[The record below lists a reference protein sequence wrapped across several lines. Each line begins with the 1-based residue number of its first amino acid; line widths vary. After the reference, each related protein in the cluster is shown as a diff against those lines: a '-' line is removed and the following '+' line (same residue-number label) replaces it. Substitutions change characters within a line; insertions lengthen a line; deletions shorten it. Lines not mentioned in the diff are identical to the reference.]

1 MSFVQQLIGWVSGA
15 ITNALNEFWNWV
27 TGTLATI
34 FDKVKE
40 VLGGMVK
47 WVWENATNAFNT
59 IIVQPLTSGLKAAA
73 AYVMQKLK
81 GTLYIAI
88 VVPLMLKEVRGI
100 IEWRSP
106 RDIGLGIAKLLLK
119 PVIARVGV
127 ELFWAMLP
135 SVLPTPSVLQPPYQA
150 PIPPKAPE
158 YTAPPPA
165 ARTVQAA
172 WTDAVAAAAGAA
184 IVAGAVKE
192 LADTVAA
199 SAVGQVVPP
208 ATASLSDSVAAS
220 ATGAAIAPATVSLSD
235 AVAASGAG
243 AANPPY
249 STTLSDSVAASG
261 LGFVSPYPLRLSD
274 SVGASSTGA
283 AIAPASVSWIDSVSA
298 SSAGSAGPLYVT
310 ISQSDSVSA
319 SSALGN
325 SSGIDPFRPLWFYR
339 YYDTSIRRQFWDFFA
354 SGEINSFFTSTA
366 KPSWADNYAYF
377 DTVTAYRDVYALAY
391 AIAVCVKPVI
401 VTISQ
406 ETELLYVAIDNGVS
420 ALRGA
425 VLKAVNAQTLRL
437 YDRGGLNYT
446 EFSWNGDWIVIYFPF
461 ESKYAYVY
469 DRDGNLLAARALD
482 DYLTGGTPR
491 HVVTG
496 NSPSTSIRLMIDWVT
511 LSVP

>member
-15 ITNALNEFWNWV
+15 ITSALNEFWNWV
-27 TGTLATI
+27 TGTLASI

-47 WVWENATNAFNT
+47 WVWENATNAFNA
-59 IIVQPLTSGLKAAA
+59 IIVQPLTSGLKAAT

-88 VVPLMLKEVRGI
+88 VVPLMLQEVRGI

-119 PVIARVGV
+119 PVIARIGV

-135 SVLPTPSVLQPPYQA
+135 SVLPTPSILQPPTVQPVPPA
-150 PIPPKAPE
+150 PPT

-165 ARTVQAA
+165 AKTAQAA
-172 WTDAVAAAAGAA
+172 WTDAVEPVAAAAL
-184 IVAGAVKE
+184 IAGVVSE
-192 LADTVAA
+192 LRETVTPASIGEIIPPSTVSAADTVAA
-199 SAVGQVVPP
+199 A
-208 ATASLSDSVAAS
+208 
-220 ATGAAIAPATVSLSD
+220 ATGAVTGPATVSL
-235 AVAASGAG
+235 A
-243 AANPPY
+243 
-249 STTLSDSVAASG
+249 
-261 LGFVSPYPLRLSD
+261 
-274 SVGASSTGA
+274 
-283 AIAPASVSWIDSVSA
+283 DSVSA
-298 SSAGSAGPLYVT
+298 AATGSIAQYYAGANL
-310 ISQSDSVSA
+310 SDSVSA

-325 SSGIDPFRPLWFYR
+325 SSGIDPFKPLWFYR
-339 YYDTSIRRQFWDFFA
+339 YLDTTVRRRFWDFFA
-354 SGEINSFFTSTA
+354 SEEINSFFTSTS
-366 KPSWADNYAYF
+366 KPSWVDNYALF
-377 DTVTAYRDVYALAY
+377 DTVTAYRDLYALAY

-401 VTISQ
+401 TSISQ

-425 VLKAVNAQTLRL
+425 VLKAVNTNTLRI
-437 YDRGGLNYT
+437 YDRGGLDYT

-482 DYLTGGTPR
+482 DYLSEGTPR

-496 NSPSTSIRLMIDWVT
+496 SSPSSSIKLMIDWVT
-511 LSVP
+511 ASTP

>member
-15 ITNALNEFWNWV
+15 ITSALNEFWNWV
-27 TGTLATI
+27 TGTLASI

-40 VLGGMVK
+40 VLSGMVK

-59 IIVQPLTSGLKAAA
+59 IIVQPLTSGLKAAT

-88 VVPLMLKEVRGI
+88 VVPLMLREVRGI

-106 RDIGLGIAKLLLK
+106 RDIGLGIAKLLMK
-119 PVIARVGV
+119 PVIARIGV

-135 SVLPTPSVLQPPYQA
+135 SVLPTPSILQPPYQT

-158 YTAPPPA
+158 YMAPPPA
-165 ARTVQAA
+165 AKTVQAA
-172 WTDAVAAAAGAA
+172 WTDALEAAAAAALVAGVVSELRETVTPASMGEIIPPSTVSATDTVAAAAT
-184 IVAGAVKE
+184 GAV
-192 LADTVAA
+192 VA
-199 SAVGQVVPP
+199 PN
-208 ATASLSDSVAAS
+208 TL
-220 ATGAAIAPATVSLSD
+220 TLSD
-235 AVAASGAG
+235 AVSAAAAG
-243 AANPPY
+243 LYSPY
-249 STTLSDSVAASG
+249 RQTLSDSI
-261 LGFVSPYPLRLSD
+261 
-274 SVGASSTGA
+274 GASSTGA
-283 AIAPASVSWIDSVSA
+283 VVAPTSISWIDSVAS

-310 ISQSDSVSA
+310 VSQSDSISA
-319 SSALGN
+319 SAVLGN
-325 SSGIDPFRPLWFYR
+325 SSGIDPFKPLWFYR
-339 YYDTSIRRQFWDFFA
+339 YLDTTVRRQFWDFFA
-354 SGEINSFFTSTA
+354 SGEINSFFTSTS
-366 KPSWADNYAYF
+366 KPSWADNYALF
-377 DTVTAYRDVYALAY
+377 DTVTAYRDLYALAY

-401 VTISQ
+401 TSISQ

-425 VLKAVNAQTLRL
+425 VLKAVNTNTLRI
-437 YDRGGLNYT
+437 YDRGGLDYT

-482 DYLTGGTPR
+482 DYLSEGTPR

-496 NSPSTSIRLMIDWVT
+496 SSPSSSIKLMIDWVT
-511 LSVP
+511 LSTP